1 MLWKASETFS
11 IFRKI
16 EEKPCVATQTGP
28 KVKIVRCR
36 HTGLKVKTVGSPP
49 TLAQRVLNETLWNP
63 AFFCCWEIEAAQGWD
78 GRVSVAAAIVANCRR
93 LGGSLA
99 AGFQPAQKTRGFP
112 PLARRHF

>member
-16 EEKPCVATQTGP
+16 EVKI
-28 KVKIVRCR
+28 KVKF
-36 HTGLKVKTVGSPP
+36 KTVGSPP

-99 AGFQPAQKTRGFP
+99 AGLQPAQKTRGFP